1 MSTRTLVGRFIV
13 ALIVCATPLA
23 LLAAS
28 PHYKKGGKPTCALN
42 SAGDAVVCSTGA
54 VTGLGSGD
62 VFITVNVSA
71 TAGTF
76 CENPGNGNRVPGQ
89 NPATGSGSGG
99 GVIPGGAVKNGNA
112 TLPQI
117 TVEINMTTPTTDE
130 AGCPSGQWTVS
141 LGPISGSG
149 TYTVAQGTE
158 TNIIS
163 SLGFSFTF

>member
-23 LLAAS
+23 LLAAN
-28 PHYKKGGKPTCALN
+28 PHYRKGGKPTCALN
-42 SAGDAVVCSTGA
+42 SAGDAVVCSTGS
-54 VTGLGSGD
+54 VTGLGGGD

-76 CENPGNGNRVPGQ
+76 CQNPGNGSKVPGQ

-99 GVIPGGAVKNGNA
+99 GVVPGGAVKNGNA
-112 TLPQI
+112 TLPAL
-117 TVEINMTTPTTDE
+117 TVEINMTTPTADE
-130 AGCPSGQWTVS
+130 AGCPNSNWTVS

-149 TYTVAQGTE
+149 TYAVAQGTPD
-158 TNIIS
+158 NNIS